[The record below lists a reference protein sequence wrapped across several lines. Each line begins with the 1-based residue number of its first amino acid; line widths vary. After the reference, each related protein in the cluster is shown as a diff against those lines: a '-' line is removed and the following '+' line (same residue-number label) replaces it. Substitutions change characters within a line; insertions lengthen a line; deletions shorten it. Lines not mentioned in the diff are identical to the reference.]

1 VGFSGRLSS
10 VRFSGIAS
18 EGPASAWADVLA
30 VIISGTSLVLLP
42 EASSEEGGNIFTDS
56 RIASKTLAILLFLG
70 VPVVAGSFGST
81 ITFIFGYSGTFSAT
95 FSGSGSGSL
104 AGSAIVPIGT
114 TGTIYMS
121 RMLFP
126 PFHLISAH

>member
-95 FSGSGSGSL
+95 FSGSGSL

-126 PFHLISAH
+126 PFHLTSAH